1 MKFLNN
7 WPHRCR
13 KIARMSAI
21 TGLMALLF
29 LFSWSSPAQADDLGL
44 VTAAQEYTKTV
55 TEARSVFSDLAS
67 EAQGLLDQ
75 GLEDAKAVLTGLP
88 DDLSQIEAAPD
99 LAARTALQTE
109 LTAKQ
114 QSLKAFTQSFSAWL
128 SKAEL
133 ADKQYEKTVDMAE
146 DAFKQALK
154 ASEAS
159 LKTQTHGS
167 LTTLKQSLKQTS
179 KLIGG
184 LTDSTSKVAGGK
196 GLFVP
201 TQYEAQL
208 DSLNKAFDDVKAA
221 IAALGS

>member
-1 MKFLNN
+1 MKFPKN
-7 WPHRCR
+7 WRR
-13 KIARMSAI
+13 LTRNVLI
-21 TGLMALLF
+21 TGCMALLF
-29 LFSWSSPAQADDLGL
+29 VFPWSSPARADDLGL
-44 VTAAQEYTKTV
+44 VTAAQEFTKSV

-75 GLEDAKAVLTGLP
+75 NLDEVQAVLTGLP
-88 DDLSQIEAAPD
+88 DDLTQIGAAPD

-114 QSLKAFTQSFSAWL
+114 QSLKAFSQSFSEWL

-133 ADKQYEKTVDMAE
+133 ADKQYEKTVDAAE
-146 DAFKQALK
+146 DTFKQALK

-159 LKTQTHGS
+159 LKAQTHGS
-167 LTTLKQSLKQTS
+167 LSTLKQSLKQTS
-179 KLIGG
+179 KLISG

-201 TQYEAQL
+201 TQYEEQL
-208 DSLNKAFDDVKAA
+208 ATLNKVFDDLKAA
-221 IAALGS
+221 IVALGS